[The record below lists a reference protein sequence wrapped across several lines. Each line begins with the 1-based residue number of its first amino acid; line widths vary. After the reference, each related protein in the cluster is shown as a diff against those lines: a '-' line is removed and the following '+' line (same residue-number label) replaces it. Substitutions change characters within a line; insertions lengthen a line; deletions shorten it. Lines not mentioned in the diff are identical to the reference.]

1 MSMNQAEK
9 DIRTQLAACYRIF
22 DHMGWSEIIYN
33 HITVKIPN
41 SDGHFLINPYGLH
54 YKEVT
59 ASNLVKVDING
70 KLGRLASGGFRI
82 CGYAAFG

>member
-33 HITVKIPN
+33 HITVKIPS

-70 KLGRLASGGFRI
+70 KLERLASGRFRI